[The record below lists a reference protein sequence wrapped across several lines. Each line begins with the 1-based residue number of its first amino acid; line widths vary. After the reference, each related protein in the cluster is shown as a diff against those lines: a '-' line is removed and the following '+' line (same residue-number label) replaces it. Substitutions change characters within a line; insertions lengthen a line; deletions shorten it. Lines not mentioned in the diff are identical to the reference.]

1 MIINLNLMKSRLN
14 ITIDEALID
23 EAKQY
28 AETHRISLSS
38 LIEDSLRKIVRRP
51 QHKKQNA
58 LDIIKNLPKPT
69 GSTEIYSTE
78 HYLAENK
85 AKYGF

>member
-1 MIINLNLMKSRLN
+1 MVVNLHLMKSRLN

-38 LIEDSLRKIVRRP
+38 LIEDSLRKIVRRQQP
-51 QHKKQNA
+51 KKQNV
-58 LDIIKNLPKPT
+58 LDLIKKLPKPT
-69 GSTEIYSTE
+69 GNTELYSTE
-78 HYLAENK
+78 QYLEENK

>member
-1 MIINLNLMKSRLN
+1 MKSRLN

-23 EAKQY
+23 EAKHY

-38 LIEDSLRKIVRRP
+38 LVEDSLRKIVRRQQP
-51 QHKKQNA
+51 KKQNV
-58 LDIIKNLPKPT
+58 LDLIKNLPKPK
-69 GSTEIYSTE
+69 GNTELYSTE
-78 HYLAENK
+78 HYLEENK